1 MTMYKLF
8 ILILEYVPD
17 GVERQFLTF
26 EYGVFF
32 PDLVN
37 LMGIGRRISDVFAQI
52 PLLLDEL

>member
-1 MTMYKLF
+1 MTIYKLF
-8 ILILEYVPD
+8 IFILEYVPD

-32 PDLVN
+32 PDLIN
-37 LMGIGRRISDVFAQI
+37 LMGIGRRISDVLAQI